1 MINTEFEKLLINTA
15 HCFRLGQDGEGNQ
28 KIALIMDHYI
38 ALLQNEETKFSK
50 KIIEKI
56 EEIQIEMDCR
66 NYIRIADILEFEMKK
81 IN

>member
-28 KIALIMDHYI
+28 KISLIMDHYI
-38 ALLQNEETKFSK
+38 TLLQNEETKFSA
-50 KIIEKI
+50 KIIGKI
-56 EEIQIEMDCR
+56 EKIQIEMDHR